1 VILNLRV
8 DHKMADIQSMENISK
23 DMDELFWKLQEKYSI
38 GEYIEISTCNRKE
51 YYIKNDYIPEDEEL
65 LSHEN
70 QSIIIEYGEAAVMH
84 LLRMTSG
91 LESMIVGEDQ
101 ILGQVKDAKHKAM
114 KNHHC
119 GRGLDTIFTK
129 AIHVGQVVRNK
140 TNINKGSV
148 SIGSAAI
155 DLAEKHI
162 GSLDDKSVLVI
173 GAGKMGKLVAK
184 ALAEKDLNA
193 IFVANRT
200 YYVAVELAE
209 DLGGEAIL
217 FNDLEKYLATADLV
231 ISATSAPHAIITK
244 KRLKG
249 IEMDYENIM
258 MVDIANPRDI
268 SEDVSELGVK
278 LFNIDDL
285 REIADINTQL
295 RIKEFGEAENIIA
308 DEFILL
314 KESFKIMEVDE
325 MLGNLR
331 ASMEEIRQRETKKAL
346 VKLADV
352 DGSAKILNNLTN
364 SIVNK
369 IFFDISKMLRML
381 QRMKIRKSLQLRN
394 ICLIQNNYSN
404 IPLTSIFFTLLAF
417 MA

>member
-1 VILNLRV
+1 MILNLRV
-8 DHKMADIQSMENISK
+8 DHKIADIQSMEVISK
-23 DMDELFWKLQEKYSI
+23 DIDDLFWKLQEKYSI

-51 YYIKNDYIPEDEEL
+51 YYINSDFIPEDEEL

-70 QSIIIEYGEAAVMH
+70 QSIIIEYGQSAVMH

-119 GRGLDTIFTK
+119 GRTLDAVFTK

-155 DLAEKHI
+155 DLAEKHM
-162 GSLDDKSVLVI
+162 GDLDDKSVLVI

-200 YYVAVELAE
+200 YYVAVDLAKE
-209 DLGGEAIL
+209 LGGEAIL
-217 FNDLEKYLATADLV
+217 FNELEKYLATADLV

-244 KRLKG
+244 ERLLG
-249 IEMDYENIM
+249 IDRDYESLMI
-258 MVDIANPRDI
+258 VDIANPRDI
-268 SEDVSELGVK
+268 SDDVVELGVK
-278 LFNIDDL
+278 SFNIDDL
-285 REIADINTQL
+285 REIAEINTNL
-295 RIKEFGEAENIIA
+295 RKKEFGEAENIINE
-308 DEFILL
+308 EFILL

-325 MLGNLR
+325 LLGNLR
-331 ASMEEIRQRETKKAL
+331 ASMEEIRQRETQKAS

-352 DGSAKILNNLTN
+352 DGSVKVLDNLTN

-369 IFFDISKMLRML
+369 IFYDISKNV
-381 QRMKIRKSLQLRN
+381 KKAAKEENEHI
-394 ICLIQNNYSN
+394 IAACEYIFNNDK
-404 IPLTSIFFTLLAF
+404 
-417 MA
+417 

>member
-1 VILNLRV
+1 
-8 DHKMADIQSMENISK
+8 MEIISK
-23 DMDELFWKLQEKYSI
+23 DIDELFAKLQEKYSI
-38 GEYIEISTCNRKE
+38 VEYIEISTCNRKE
-51 YYIKNDYIPEDEEL
+51 YFIHNKHIPEDEEL

-70 QSIIIEYGEAAVMH
+70 KSIVIDYGQSAVMH

-101 ILGQVKDAKHKAM
+101 IIGQVKDAKHKAV
-114 KNHHC
+114 KDRHC
-119 GRGLDTIFTK
+119 GKILDAIFTK

-155 DLAEKHI
+155 DLAEKYI
-162 GSLDDKSVLVI
+162 GDLENKSVLVI

-200 YYVAVELAE
+200 YYVAVDLAK

-231 ISATSAPHAIITK
+231 ISATSAPHPIITK
-244 KRLKG
+244 ERLLKSPR
-249 IEMDYENIM
+249 DYESLMLI
-258 MVDIANPRDI
+258 DIANPRDI
-268 SEDVSELGVK
+268 SEDVLELGVK
-278 LFNIDDL
+278 SFNIDNL
-285 REIADINTQL
+285 REIAEINTNL
-295 RIKEFGEAENIIA
+295 RKKEFAEAENIIN

-314 KESFKIMEVDE
+314 KESFKIMKVDE
-325 MLGNLR
+325 LLGNLR
-331 ASMEEIRQRETKKAL
+331 ASMEYIRERETQKAIG
-346 VKLADV
+346 KLSDV
-352 DGSAKILNNLTN
+352 DGSDKILDNLTN

-369 IFFDISKMLRML
+369 IFYDVSKKVKKAAKDENEDILAA
-381 QRMKIRKSLQLRN
+381 
-394 ICLIQNNYSN
+394 CEY
-404 IPLTSIFFTLLAF
+404 IFN
-417 MA
+417 

>member
-1 VILNLRV
+1 
-8 DHKMADIQSMENISK
+8 MADIQSMENISK
-23 DMDELFWKLQEKYSI
+23 DVDELFWKLQEKYSI
-38 GEYIEISTCNRKE
+38 GEYVEISTCNRKE
-51 YYIKNDYIPEDEEL
+51 YYINNDYISEDDEL

-70 QSIIIEYGEAAVMH
+70 QCIVIEYGQSAVMH

-101 ILGQVKDAKHKAM
+101 ILGQVKDAKHKAV

-119 GRGLDTIFTK
+119 GKSLDTIFTK

-140 TNINKGSV
+140 TKINKGSV

-155 DLAEKHI
+155 DLAEKHL

-200 YYVAVELAE
+200 YYVAVELAR

-217 FNDLEKYLATADLV
+217 FNELEKYLATADLV

-244 KRLKG
+244 ERLLG
-249 IEMDYENIM
+249 IERDYESLM

-268 SEDVSELGVK
+268 SDDVCELGVK
-278 LFNIDDL
+278 SFNIDDL
-285 REIADINTQL
+285 REIADENTNL
-295 RIKEFGEAENIIA
+295 RIREFGEAENII
-308 DEFILL
+308 DEEFILL
-314 KESFKIMEVDE
+314 KETFKIMEVDE
-325 MLGNLR
+325 LLGNLR
-331 ASMEEIRQRETKKAL
+331 ASMEDIRQRETKKAS
-346 VKLADV
+346 VKLSDV
-352 DGSAKILNNLTN
+352 DDSNKILNNLTN

-369 IFFDISKMLRML
+369 IFFDISK
-381 QRMKIRKSLQLRN
+381 KVKNAAKEGDKEIIDAAEYIFN
-394 ICLIQNNYSN
+394 SN
-404 IPLTSIFFTLLAF
+404 
-417 MA
+417 

>member
-1 VILNLRV
+1 MILNLRV
-8 DHKMADIQSMENISK
+8 DHKIADIQSMETISEEI
-23 DMDELFWKLQEKYSI
+23 DELFNKLQDKYSI

-51 YYIKNDYIPEDEEL
+51 YYINNDSINEDEEL

-70 QSIIIEYGEAAVMH
+70 HNIIIEYGQSAVMH

-101 ILGQVKDAKHKAM
+101 ILGQVKDAKFKAS

-119 GRGLDTIFTK
+119 GKSLDAIFTK

-155 DLAEKHI
+155 DLAEKYI
-162 GSLDDKSVLVI
+162 GCLDDKSVLVI

-200 YYVAVELAE
+200 YYVAVQLAE

-217 FNDLEKYLATADLV
+217 FNDLEKYLANADLV
-231 ISATSAPHAIITK
+231 ISATSAPHPIITK
-244 KRLKG
+244 NRLLN
-249 IEMDYENIM
+249 IDMDYSNVM
-258 MVDIANPRDI
+258 MIDIANPRDI
-268 SEDVSELGVK
+268 SDDVADLGVK
-278 LFNIDDL
+278 YFNIDDL
-285 REIADINTQL
+285 REIADENTKL
-295 RIKEFGEAENIIA
+295 RINEFGEAENIINE
-308 DEFILL
+308 EFILL

-325 MLGNLR
+325 ILGNLR
-331 ASMEEIRQRETKKAL
+331 ASMEDIRERETQKAS
-346 VKLADV
+346 VKLSDV
-352 DGSAKILNNLTN
+352 DGSVKILNNLTN

-369 IFFDISKMLRML
+369 IFYDISKNL
-381 QRMKIRKSLQLRN
+381 KKAAKDENKDI
-394 ICLIQNNYSN
+394 IDAANY
-404 IPLTSIFFTLLAF
+404 IFNYK
-417 MA
+417 

>member
-1 VILNLRV
+1 
-8 DHKMADIQSMENISK
+8 
-23 DMDELFWKLQEKYSI
+23 
-38 GEYIEISTCNRKE
+38 
-51 YYIKNDYIPEDEEL
+51 
-65 LSHEN
+65 
-70 QSIIIEYGEAAVMH
+70 MH

-91 LESMIVGEDQ
+91 LESMIVGADQ
-101 ILGQVKDAKHKAM
+101 ILGQVKDAKHKAI
-114 KNHHC
+114 KDHHC
-119 GRGLDTIFTK
+119 GKSLDTIFTK

-155 DLAEKHI
+155 DLAEKHM

-173 GAGKMGKLVAK
+173 GAGKMGRLVAK

-200 YYVAVELAE
+200 YYVAVELAQ

-244 KRLKG
+244 ERLLG
-249 IEMDYENIM
+249 IERDHSSLM

-268 SEDVSELGVK
+268 SEDVCEIGVK

-285 REIADINTQL
+285 REIADENTNL
-295 RIKEFGEAENIIA
+295 RIKEFGQAESII
-308 DEFILL
+308 DEEFILL
-314 KESFKIMEVDE
+314 KETFKIMEVE
-325 MLGNLR
+325 QILASLR

-369 IFFDISKMLRML
+369 IFFDISKNVKDAAKDENKEVIAAAEYLFNT
-381 QRMKIRKSLQLRN
+381 K
-394 ICLIQNNYSN
+394 
-404 IPLTSIFFTLLAF
+404 
-417 MA
+417 

>member
-1 VILNLRV
+1 MILNLRV
-8 DHKMADIQSMENISK
+8 DHKIADIHSMENISK
-23 DMDELFWKLQEKYSI
+23 DIDDLFWKLQEKYSI
-38 GEYIEISTCNRKE
+38 GEYVEISTCNRKE
-51 YYIKNDYIPEDEEL
+51 YYIHNDYISEDDEL

-70 QSIIIEYGEAAVMH
+70 QSIVIEYGQSAIMH

-101 ILGQVKDAKHKAM
+101 ILGQVKDAKHKAI

-119 GRGLDTIFTK
+119 GRVLDTVFTK

-155 DLAEKHI
+155 DLAEKHM
-162 GSLDDKSVLVI
+162 GSLDDKSVLVV

-200 YYVAVELAE
+200 YYVAVELAK

-217 FNDLEKYLATADLV
+217 FNDLERYLAEADLV
-231 ISATSAPHAIITK
+231 ISATSAPHSIIDK
-244 KRLKG
+244 ERLLG
-249 IEMDYENIM
+249 IEMTYDDLM

-268 SEDVSELGVK
+268 SEDVVDLGVK

-285 REIADINTQL
+285 REIADVNTQL
-295 RIKEFGEAENIIA
+295 RIKEFGEAENII
-308 DEFILL
+308 DEEFILL
-314 KESFKIMEVDE
+314 NESFKIMEVDDI
-325 MLGNLR
+325 LGSLR
-331 ASMEEIRQRETKKAL
+331 ASMEEIRQRETQKASL
-346 VKLADV
+346 KLADI
-352 DGSAKILNNLTN
+352 DGSVKILDNLTN

-369 IFFDISKMLRML
+369 IFFDISK
-381 QRMKIRKSLQLRN
+381 KVKKAAKEEDADI
-394 ICLIQNNYSN
+394 IEAAEY
-404 IPLTSIFFTLLAF
+404 IFK
-417 MA
+417 

>member
-1 VILNLRV
+1 
-8 DHKMADIQSMENISK
+8 MANIQSMEAISR

-38 GEYIEISTCNRKE
+38 GEYVEISTCNRKE
-51 YYIKNDYIPEDEEL
+51 YYINNDYISEDDEL

-70 QSIIIEYGEAAVMH
+70 ESIVIEYGSSAVMH

-119 GRGLDTIFTK
+119 GKSLDAVFTK

-140 TNINKGSV
+140 TKINKGSV

-155 DLAEKHI
+155 DLAEKHM
-162 GSLDDKSVLVI
+162 GSLNDKSVLVI
-173 GAGKMGKLVAK
+173 GAGKMGRLVAK

-200 YYVAVELAE
+200 YYVAVDIAK
-209 DLGGEAIL
+209 DLGGQAIL
-217 FNDLEKYLATADLV
+217 FNELEDYLATADLV
-231 ISATSAPHAIITK
+231 ISATSAPHAIIDK
-244 KRLKG
+244 ERLLGIKR
-249 IEMDYENIM
+249 DYETLMI
-258 MVDIANPRDI
+258 VDIANPRDI
-268 SEDVSELGVK
+268 SDDVSELGVK
-278 LFNIDDL
+278 SFNIDDL
-285 REIADINTQL
+285 REIADENTNL
-295 RIKEFGEAENIIA
+295 RIKEFGEAEDIIEK
-308 DEFILL
+308 EFILL

-325 MLGNLR
+325 LLGNLR
-331 ASMEEIRQRETKKAL
+331 ASMEEIRQRETQKAS

-352 DGSAKILNNLTN
+352 DGSAKILDNLTN

-369 IFFDISKMLRML
+369 IFFDISK
-381 QRMKIRKSLQLRN
+381 KVKAAAKDE
-394 ICLIQNNYSN
+394 NNDVIEAAEY
-404 IPLTSIFFTLLAF
+404 IFDYN
-417 MA
+417 

>member
-1 VILNLRV
+1 MILNLRV
-8 DHKMADIQSMENISK
+8 DHKIADISSMEDISK
-23 DMDELFWKLQEKYSI
+23 EIDELFRQLQEKYSI

-51 YYIKNDYIPEDEEL
+51 YYINNDYISEDDEL

-70 QSIIIEYGEAAVMH
+70 QSIVIDYGQSAVMH

-101 ILGQVKDAKHKAM
+101 ILGQVKDAKHNAS

-119 GRGLDTIFTK
+119 GKSLDAIFTK

-155 DLAEKHI
+155 DLAEKHM

-200 YYVAVELAE
+200 YYVAVQLAE

-217 FNDLEKYLATADLV
+217 FNDLEEYLATADLV
-231 ISATSAPHAIITK
+231 ISATSAPHPIITK
-244 KRLKG
+244 NRLLG
-249 IEMDYENIM
+249 IDMDYENVM

-268 SEDVSELGVK
+268 SDDVSELGVK
-278 LFNIDDL
+278 SFNIDDL
-285 REIADINTQL
+285 REIADENTKL
-295 RIKEFGEAENIIA
+295 RIKEFGEAENIINE
-308 DEFILL
+308 EFILL
-314 KESFKIMEVDE
+314 KESFKIMEVDDL
-325 MLGNLR
+325 LGNLR
-331 ASMEEIRQRETKKAL
+331 ASMEDIRERETQKAM

-352 DGSAKILNNLTN
+352 DGSAKILDNLTN

-369 IFFDISKMLRML
+369 IFYDISKNVKKAAKNENK
-381 QRMKIRKSLQLRN
+381 KI
-394 ICLIQNNYSN
+394 IDAAEY
-404 IPLTSIFFTLLAF
+404 IFDYK
-417 MA
+417 

>member
-1 VILNLRV
+1 MILNLRV
-8 DHKMADIQSMENISK
+8 DHKIADIQSMENISK
-23 DMDELFWKLQEKYSI
+23 DIDELFWELQDKYSI
-38 GEYIEISTCNRKE
+38 NEYVEISTCNRKE
-51 YYIKNDYIPEDEEL
+51 YYIHSEYICEDEEL

-70 QSIIIEYGEAAVMH
+70 QNIIIEYDQSAVMH
-84 LLRMTSG
+84 LLRMASG

-101 ILGQVKDAKHKAM
+101 ILGQVKDSKNKAA

-119 GRGLDTIFTK
+119 GKVLDTVFTK

-155 DLAEKHI
+155 DLAEKHM
-162 GSLDDKSVLVI
+162 GCLDDKSVLVI
-173 GAGKMGKLVAK
+173 GAGKMGRLVAK

-217 FNDLEKYLATADLV
+217 FHDLEKYLAEADLV
-231 ISATSAPHAIITK
+231 ISATSAPHTIIDK
-244 KRLKG
+244 NRLLG
-249 IEMDYENIM
+249 IDMAHEDLMI
-258 MVDIANPRDI
+258 VDIANPRDI
-268 SEDVSELGVK
+268 SEDVLDIGVK

-285 REIADINTQL
+285 REIADANTQL
-295 RIKEFGEAENIIA
+295 RINEFGEAENIIS
-308 DEFILL
+308 EEYLLL
-314 KESFKIMEVDE
+314 KESFKIMEVDSI
-325 MLGNLR
+325 LANLR
-331 ASMEEIRQRETKKAL
+331 MSMEEIRQRETQKAS

-352 DGSAKILNNLTN
+352 DGSVKILDNLTN

-369 IFFDISKMLRML
+369 IFFDISKKVKNAAKQENREVLAA
-381 QRMKIRKSLQLRN
+381 IE
-394 ICLIQNNYSN
+394 Y
-404 IPLTSIFFTLLAF
+404 IFDSD
-417 MA
+417 

>member
-1 VILNLRV
+1 MILNLRV
-8 DHKMADIQSMENISK
+8 DHKIADIQSMEGISK
-23 DMDELFWKLQEKYSI
+23 EMDELFWKLQEKYSI
-38 GEYIEISTCNRKE
+38 GEYVEISTCNRKE
-51 YYIKNDYIPEDEEL
+51 YYINNDYIPEDEEL

-70 QSIIIEYGEAAVMH
+70 KSIVIEYGPAAVKH

-101 ILGQVKDAKHKAM
+101 ILGQVKDAKNSAV

-119 GRGLDTIFTK
+119 GKVLDLIFTK

-155 DLAEKHI
+155 DLVEKHF
-162 GSLDDKSVLVI
+162 GDLEGKNVLVI

-184 ALAEKDLNA
+184 ALAEKNLNA

-200 YYVAVELAE
+200 FYVAVELAK

-217 FNDLEKYLATADLV
+217 FNELEKYLATADLV
-231 ISATSAPHAIITK
+231 ISATSAPHIIITK
-244 KRLKG
+244 ERLTG
-249 IEMDYENIM
+249 IERNYDGLI

-268 SEDVSELGVK
+268 SEDVVDLGVK

-285 REIADINTQL
+285 REIADENTNL
-295 RIKEFGEAENIIA
+295 RIKEFGEAENII
-308 DEFILL
+308 DEEFILL
-314 KESFKIMEVDE
+314 KESFKIMKVEE
-325 MLGNLR
+325 TLASLR
-331 ASMEEIRQRETKKAL
+331 SSMEDIRQRETQKAN
-346 VKLADV
+346 VKLSDV
-352 DGSAKILNNLTN
+352 DGSAKVLDNLTN

-369 IFFDISKMLRML
+369 IFFDISKNLKQAAKEDREDIISAADYL
-381 QRMKIRKSLQLRN
+381 FKSD
-394 ICLIQNNYSN
+394 
-404 IPLTSIFFTLLAF
+404 
-417 MA
+417 

>member
-1 VILNLRV
+1 MILNLRV

-173 GAGKMGKLVAK
+173 GAGKMGKLVAT

-369 IFFDISKMLRML
+369 IFFDISKNVKDAAKDENKEIIAAAEYLFNS
-381 QRMKIRKSLQLRN
+381 K
-394 ICLIQNNYSN
+394 
-404 IPLTSIFFTLLAF
+404 
-417 MA
+417 

>member
-1 VILNLRV
+1 MILNLRV
-8 DHKMADIQSMENISK
+8 DHKIADIQSMENISK
-23 DMDELFWKLQEKYSI
+23 EIDELFGKLQEKYSI
-38 GEYIEISTCNRKE
+38 VEYIEISTCNRKE
-51 YYIKNDYIPEDEEL
+51 YYINNDYISEDDEL

-70 QSIIIEYGEAAVMH
+70 QSIIIDYGQSAVMH

-101 ILGQVKDAKHKAM
+101 ILGQVKDAKHKAS

-119 GRGLDTIFTK
+119 GKSLDAIFTK

-184 ALAEKDLNA
+184 ALAEKNLNA

-200 YYVAVELAE
+200 YYVAVQLAD

-217 FNDLEKYLATADLV
+217 FNDLEKYLADADLV
-231 ISATSAPHAIITK
+231 ISATSAPHPIITK
-244 KRLKG
+244 ERLLN
-249 IEMDYENIM
+249 IDMDYGDVM

-268 SEDVSELGVK
+268 SEDVCELGVK

-285 REIADINTQL
+285 REIADENTKL
-295 RIKEFGEAENIIA
+295 RINEFGEAENIINE
-308 DEFILL
+308 EFILL

-325 MLGNLR
+325 LLGNLR
-331 ASMEEIRQRETKKAL
+331 ASMEEIRQRETQKASA
-346 VKLADV
+346 KLSNV
-352 DGSAKILNNLTN
+352 DGSDKILNNLTN

-369 IFFDISKMLRML
+369 IFFDISKNVKKAAKAENTDVLEAA
-381 QRMKIRKSLQLRN
+381 Q
-394 ICLIQNNYSN
+394 Y
-404 IPLTSIFFTLLAF
+404 IFDSD
-417 MA
+417 

>member
-1 VILNLRV
+1 MILNLRV
-8 DHKMADIQSMENISK
+8 DHKIADIHSMENISK
-23 DMDELFWKLQEKYSI
+23 EIDDLFWKLQEKYSI
-38 GEYIEISTCNRKE
+38 VEYVEISTCNRKE
-51 YYIKNDYIPEDEEL
+51 YYIHNDYILEDDEL

-70 QSIIIEYGEAAVMH
+70 QSIIIEYGQAALMH

-101 ILGQVKDAKHKAM
+101 ILGQVKDSKNKAS

-119 GRGLDTIFTK
+119 GKVLDAVFTK

-155 DLAEKHI
+155 DLAEKHM
-162 GSLDDKSVLVI
+162 GSLDDRSVLVI

-200 YYVAVELAE
+200 YYVAVELAK

-217 FNDLEKYLATADLV
+217 FNELEKYLAEADLV
-231 ISATSAPHAIITK
+231 ISATSAPHSIIDK
-244 KRLKG
+244 NRLLG
-249 IEMDYENIM
+249 IDMEYENLM

-268 SEDVSELGVK
+268 SEDVSDIGVK

-295 RIKEFGEAENIIA
+295 RIKEFGEAENII
-308 DEFILL
+308 DEEFNLL
-314 KESFKIMEVDE
+314 KESFKIMEVE
-325 MLGNLR
+325 NVLANLR
-331 ASMEEIRQRETKKAL
+331 VSMEEIRQRETKKAIG
-346 VKLADV
+346 KLSDV
-352 DGSAKILNNLTN
+352 DGSAKILDNLTN

-369 IFFDISKMLRML
+369 IFFDISK
-381 QRMKIRKSLQLRN
+381 KVKSAAKQENKDILDAVE
-394 ICLIQNNYSN
+394 Y
-404 IPLTSIFFTLLAF
+404 IFNSD
-417 MA
+417 

>member
-1 VILNLRV
+1 MILNLRV
-8 DHKMADIQSMENISK
+8 DHKIADIQSMEIISK
-23 DMDELFWKLQEKYSI
+23 DIDELFWQLKEKYSI
-38 GEYIEISTCNRKE
+38 IDYIEISTCNRKE
-51 YYIKNDYIPEDEEL
+51 YYLHSEYIPEDEEL
-65 LSHEN
+65 LSHDN
-70 QSIIIEYGEAAVMH
+70 QSIVIDYGQSAVMH

-101 ILGQVKDAKHKAM
+101 ILGQVKDSKRKAE
-114 KNHHC
+114 KEHHC
-119 GRGLDTIFTK
+119 GKVLDAIFTK

-162 GSLDDKSVLVI
+162 GSLNDKSVLVI
-173 GAGKMGKLVAK
+173 GAGKMGRLVAK

-200 YYVAVELAE
+200 FYVAVELAK

-217 FNDLEKYLATADLV
+217 FTDLEEYLATADLV

-244 KRLKG
+244 ERLLG

-268 SEDVSELGVK
+268 SDDVSELGVK
-278 LFNIDDL
+278 SFNIDDL
-285 REIADINTQL
+285 REIADENTRL
-295 RIKEFGEAENIIA
+295 RKKEFGEAENIIN

-325 MLGNLR
+325 ILGNLR
-331 ASMEEIRQRETKKAL
+331 ASMEEIRQRETQKAN
-346 VKLADV
+346 VKLANV
-352 DGSAKILNNLTN
+352 DGSVKILDNLTN

-369 IFFDISKMLRML
+369 IFFDISKNL
-381 QRMKIRKSLQLRN
+381 KKAAKDGNKDI
-394 ICLIQNNYSN
+394 IEAAEYIFDYNN
-404 IPLTSIFFTLLAF
+404 
-417 MA
+417 

>member
-1 VILNLRV
+1 MILNLRV
-8 DHKMADIQSMENISK
+8 DHKIADIHSMENISK
-23 DMDELFWKLQEKYSI
+23 DMDDLFWELQEKYSI

-51 YYIKNDYIPEDEEL
+51 YYINNDYISEEDEL

-70 QSIIIEYGEAAVMH
+70 QSIIIEYGPSAVRH

-119 GRGLDTIFTK
+119 GKTLDAVFTK

-140 TNINKGSV
+140 TNINKGAV

-155 DLAEKHI
+155 DLAEKHM

-173 GAGKMGKLVAK
+173 GAGKMGRLVAK

-193 IFVANRT
+193 ILVANRT
-200 YYVAVELAE
+200 YYVAVELAK

-217 FNDLEKYLATADLV
+217 FSELEKYLATADLV

-244 KRLKG
+244 ERLLG
-249 IEMDYENIM
+249 IDRDYESLM

-268 SEDVSELGVK
+268 SDDVCELGVK
-278 LFNIDDL
+278 SFNIDDL
-285 REIADINTQL
+285 REIADENTRL
-295 RIKEFGEAENIIA
+295 RIKEFGEAENII
-308 DEFILL
+308 DEEFNLL
-314 KESFKIMEVDE
+314 KESFKIMEVE
-325 MLGNLR
+325 EILGNLR
-331 ASMEEIRQRETKKAL
+331 AAMEEIRQRESKKAMS
-346 VKLADV
+346 KLSNV
-352 DGSAKILNNLTN
+352 DGSAKIIDNLTN

-369 IFFDISKMLRML
+369 IFFDISKNV
-381 QRMKIRKSLQLRN
+381 KTAAKEEN
-394 ICLIQNNYSN
+394 VNVIQAAEYIFNNN
-404 IPLTSIFFTLLAF
+404 
-417 MA
+417 

>member
-1 VILNLRV
+1 MILNLRV
-8 DHKMADIQSMENISK
+8 DHKIADIQSMENISK
-23 DMDELFWKLQEKYSI
+23 DIDELFWKLQEKYSI

-51 YYIKNDYIPEDEEL
+51 YYIHNEHICEDEEL

-70 QSIIIEYGEAAVMH
+70 QSIIIEYDQSAIIH
-84 LLRMTSG
+84 LLRMASG

-101 ILGQVKDAKHKAM
+101 ILGQVKDSKNKAV

-119 GRGLDTIFTK
+119 GKVLDAVFTK

-155 DLAEKHI
+155 DLAEKHM
-162 GSLDDKSVLVI
+162 GRLDDKSVLVI
-173 GAGKMGKLVAK
+173 GAGKMGRLVAK

-200 YYVAVELAE
+200 YYVAVELAK

-217 FNDLEKYLATADLV
+217 FNELEKYLAEADLV
-231 ISATSAPHAIITK
+231 ISATSAPHTIIDK
-244 KRLKG
+244 ERLLS
-249 IEMDYENIM
+249 IDMDHDELMI
-258 MVDIANPRDI
+258 VDIANPRDI
-268 SEDVSELGVK
+268 SEDVMEIGVK

-285 REIADINTQL
+285 REIAEINTQL
-295 RIKEFGEAENIIA
+295 RINEFGEAENIIN
-308 DEFILL
+308 EEYILL
-314 KESFKIMEVDE
+314 KESFKIMEVDSI
-325 MLGNLR
+325 LANLR
-331 ASMEEIRQRETKKAL
+331 VSMEEIRQRETQKAS

-352 DGSAKILNNLTN
+352 DGSVKILDNLTN

-369 IFFDISKMLRML
+369 IFFDISKKVKDAAKQEDKDILAAVEY
-381 QRMKIRKSLQLRN
+381 IFD
-394 ICLIQNNYSN
+394 SN
-404 IPLTSIFFTLLAF
+404 
-417 MA
+417 

>member
-1 VILNLRV
+1 MILNLRV
-8 DHKMADIQSMENISK
+8 DHKIADIQSMESISQEI
-23 DMDELFWKLQEKYSI
+23 DELFQKLQDKYSI

-51 YYIKNDYIPEDEEL
+51 YYINNPYIEEDDVL
-65 LSHEN
+65 LTHEN
-70 QSIIIEYGEAAVMH
+70 ESIIIDHGQSAVMH

-101 ILGQVKDAKHKAM
+101 ILGQVKDAKNKAS

-119 GRGLDTIFTK
+119 GKTLDAIFTK

-155 DLAEKHI
+155 DLAEKNM
-162 GSLDDKSVLVI
+162 GGLDDKSVLVI

-200 YYVAVELAE
+200 YYVAVQLAD
-209 DLGGEAIL
+209 DLGGQAIM
-217 FNDLEKYLATADLV
+217 FNELEDYLATADLV
-231 ISATSAPHAIITK
+231 ISATSAPHPIITNE
-244 KRLKG
+244 RLSN
-249 IEMDYENIM
+249 IDMEYENVM
-258 MVDIANPRDI
+258 MIDIANPRDI
-268 SEDVSELGVK
+268 SEDVCDLGVK

-285 REIADINTQL
+285 REIADENTQL
-295 RIKEFGEAENIIA
+295 RIKEFGEAESIINE
-308 DEFILL
+308 EFILL

-325 MLGNLR
+325 ILGNLR
-331 ASMEEIRQRETKKAL
+331 ASMEEIRQRETQKAM
-346 VKLADV
+346 VKLSDV
-352 DGSAKILNNLTN
+352 DGSAKILDNLTN

-369 IFFDISKMLRML
+369 IFYDITKNVKKAAKEENKDIIDAAEYIFD
-381 QRMKIRKSLQLRN
+381 
-394 ICLIQNNYSN
+394 
-404 IPLTSIFFTLLAF
+404 FD
-417 MA
+417 

>member
-1 VILNLRV
+1 MILNLRV
-8 DHKMADIQSMENISK
+8 DHKIADIQSMENISK

-51 YYIKNDYIPEDEEL
+51 YYIHNNYISEDDEL

-70 QSIIIEYGEAAVMH
+70 QSIIIEHGQSAVMH

-101 ILGQVKDAKHKAM
+101 ILGQVKDAKHKAV
-114 KNHHC
+114 KDHHC
-119 GRGLDTIFTK
+119 GKSLDTIFTK

-155 DLAEKHI
+155 DLAEKHM

-200 YYVAVELAE
+200 YYVAVELAK

-217 FNDLEKYLATADLV
+217 FNELEDYLASADLV

-244 KRLKG
+244 ERMLG
-249 IEMDYENIM
+249 IDRDYESLM

-268 SEDVSELGVK
+268 SDDVCELGIK
-278 LFNIDDL
+278 SFNIDDL
-285 REIADINTQL
+285 REIADENTNL
-295 RIKEFGEAENIIA
+295 RIKEFGEAENII
-308 DEFILL
+308 DEEFILL
-314 KESFKIMEVDE
+314 KESFKIMEVE
-325 MLGNLR
+325 ELLGNLR
-331 ASMEEIRQRETKKAL
+331 ASMEEIRQRETQKAS
-346 VKLADV
+346 VKLANV

-369 IFFDISKMLRML
+369 IFFDISK
-381 QRMKIRKSLQLRN
+381 KVKSAAKEEN
-394 ICLIQNNYSN
+394 KEIIAAAEY
-404 IPLTSIFFTLLAF
+404 IFDKN
-417 MA
+417 

>member
-1 VILNLRV
+1 MILNLRV
-8 DHKMADIQSMENISK
+8 DHKIADIQSMEVISK
-23 DMDELFWKLQEKYSI
+23 DIDELFWKLQEKYSI

-51 YYIKNDYIPEDEEL
+51 YYINNDYISEDDEL
-65 LSHEN
+65 LSHDN
-70 QSIIIEYGEAAVMH
+70 QSIIIEYGQSAVMH

-101 ILGQVKDAKHKAM
+101 ILGQVKDAKNKAI

-119 GRGLDTIFTK
+119 GKVLDTVFTK

-140 TNINKGSV
+140 TKINKGSV

-155 DLAEKHI
+155 DLAEKHM

-173 GAGKMGKLVAK
+173 GAGKMGRLVAK

-200 YYVAVELAE
+200 YYVAVELAQ
-209 DLGGEAIL
+209 DLGGDAIL

-244 KRLKG
+244 ERLLG
-249 IEMDYENIM
+249 IDRTYDDLMI
-258 MVDIANPRDI
+258 VDIANPRDI
-268 SEDVSELGVK
+268 SDDVVELGVK
-278 LFNIDDL
+278 SFNIDDL
-285 REIADINTQL
+285 REIAEINTNL
-295 RIKEFGEAENIIA
+295 RIKEFGEAENIINE
-308 DEFILL
+308 EFILL

-331 ASMEEIRQRETKKAL
+331 ASMEEIRQRETQKAT

-352 DGSAKILNNLTN
+352 DGSVKILDNLTN

-369 IFFDISKMLRML
+369 IFYDISKNV
-381 QRMKIRKSLQLRN
+381 KKAAKEENEEISAA
-394 ICLIQNNYSN
+394 CEY
-404 IPLTSIFFTLLAF
+404 IFNSD
-417 MA
+417 

>member
-1 VILNLRV
+1 MILNLRV
-8 DHKMADIQSMENISK
+8 DHKIADIQSMENISK
-23 DMDELFWKLQEKYSI
+23 DMDDLFQELQEKYSI
-38 GEYIEISTCNRKE
+38 GEYVEISTCNRKE
-51 YYIKNDYIPEDEEL
+51 YYINNDFISEDDEL
-65 LSHEN
+65 LFHEN
-70 QSIIIEYGEAAVMH
+70 QSIIIEYGQSAVMH

-101 ILGQVKDAKHKAM
+101 ILGQVKDAKHKAA

-119 GRGLDTIFTK
+119 GKSLDAIFTK

-162 GSLDDKSVLVI
+162 GTLDDKSVLVI
-173 GAGKMGKLVAK
+173 GAGKMGRLVAK

-200 YYVAVELAE
+200 YYVAVQLAE

-217 FNDLEKYLATADLV
+217 FNDLEEYLATADLV
-231 ISATSAPHAIITK
+231 ISATSAPHPIITK
-244 KRLKG
+244 KRLLG
-249 IEMDYENIM
+249 IDMNYEDVM

-268 SEDVSELGVK
+268 SDDVCELGVK
-278 LFNIDDL
+278 SFNIDDL
-285 REIADINTQL
+285 REIADENTKL
-295 RIKEFGEAENIIA
+295 RIKEFGEAENIIN
-308 DEFILL
+308 DELILL

-325 MLGNLR
+325 LLGNLR
-331 ASMEEIRQRETKKAL
+331 ASMEEIRQRETQKASA
-346 VKLADV
+346 KLSDV
-352 DGSAKILNNLTN
+352 DGSDKILNNLTN

-369 IFFDISKMLRML
+369 IFFDISKNVKKAAKAENTDVLEAA
-381 QRMKIRKSLQLRN
+381 Q
-394 ICLIQNNYSN
+394 Y
-404 IPLTSIFFTLLAF
+404 IFDSD
-417 MA
+417 

>member
-1 VILNLRV
+1 MILNLRV
-8 DHKMADIQSMENISK
+8 DHKMANIQSMESISK

-38 GEYIEISTCNRKE
+38 NEFVEISTCNRKE
-51 YYIKNDYIPEDEEL
+51 YYISNDYISEDDEL

-70 QSIIIEYGEAAVMH
+70 QSIVIEYGPSAVMH

-101 ILGQVKDAKHKAM
+101 ILGQVKDAKHKAS
-114 KNHHC
+114 KEHHC
-119 GRGLDTIFTK
+119 GKALDTIFTK

-140 TNINKGSV
+140 TKINKGSV

-155 DLAEKHI
+155 DLAEKHM

-173 GAGKMGKLVAK
+173 GAGKMGRLVAK

-200 YYVAVELAE
+200 YYVAVDLAK

-217 FNDLEKYLATADLV
+217 FNELEDYLATADLV
-231 ISATSAPHAIITK
+231 ISATSAPHAIIDK
-244 KRLKG
+244 ERLLG
-249 IEMDYENIM
+249 IERDYNNLM

-268 SEDVSELGVK
+268 SEDVCELGVK
-278 LFNIDDL
+278 SFNIDDL
-285 REIADINTQL
+285 REIADENTSL
-295 RIKEFGEAENIIA
+295 RIKEFGEAENII
-308 DEFILL
+308 DEEFILL
-314 KESFKIMEVDE
+314 KETFKIMEVDE
-325 MLGNLR
+325 LLGNLR
-331 ASMEEIRQRETKKAL
+331 ASMEEIRQRETQKASL
-346 VKLADV
+346 KLADV

-369 IFFDISKMLRML
+369 IFFDISKKVKVAAKDENK
-381 QRMKIRKSLQLRN
+381 QI
-394 ICLIQNNYSN
+394 IEAAEY
-404 IPLTSIFFTLLAF
+404 IFNSD
-417 MA
+417 

>member
-1 VILNLRV
+1 MILNLRV
-8 DHKMADIQSMENISK
+8 DHKLADIQSMEIISK
-23 DMDELFWKLQEKYSI
+23 DIDELFAKLQEKYSI
-38 GEYIEISTCNRKE
+38 VEYIEISTCNRKE
-51 YYIKNDYIPEDEEL
+51 YFIHNKHIPEDEEL

-70 QSIIIEYGEAAVMH
+70 KSIVIDYGQSAVMH

-101 ILGQVKDAKHKAM
+101 ILGQVKDAKHKAV
-114 KNHHC
+114 KDRHC
-119 GRGLDTIFTK
+119 GKILDAIFTK

-155 DLAEKHI
+155 DLAEKYI
-162 GSLDDKSVLVI
+162 GDLENKSVLVI

-200 YYVAVELAE
+200 YYVAVDLAK

-231 ISATSAPHAIITK
+231 ISATSAPHPIITK
-244 KRLKG
+244 ERLLKSPR
-249 IEMDYENIM
+249 DYESLMLI
-258 MVDIANPRDI
+258 DIANPRDI
-268 SEDVSELGVK
+268 SEDVLELGVK
-278 LFNIDDL
+278 SFNIDNL
-285 REIADINTQL
+285 REIAEINTNL
-295 RIKEFGEAENIIA
+295 RKKEFAEAEHIIN

-314 KESFKIMEVDE
+314 KESFKIMKVDE
-325 MLGNLR
+325 LLGNLR
-331 ASMEEIRQRETKKAL
+331 ASMEYIRERETQKAIG
-346 VKLADV
+346 KLSDV
-352 DGSAKILNNLTN
+352 DGSDKILDNLTN

-369 IFFDISKMLRML
+369 IFYDVSKKVKKAAKDENEDILAA
-381 QRMKIRKSLQLRN
+381 
-394 ICLIQNNYSN
+394 CEY
-404 IPLTSIFFTLLAF
+404 IFN
-417 MA
+417 

>member
-1 VILNLRV
+1 MILNLRV
-8 DHKMADIQSMENISK
+8 DHKIADIQSMEVISA
-23 DMDELFWKLQEKYSI
+23 DIDEIFLELQEKYSI
-38 GEYIEISTCNRKE
+38 TEYIEISTCNRKE
-51 YYIKNDYIPEDEEL
+51 YYIHSQYILEDDEL

-70 QSIIIEYGEAAVMH
+70 QSIIIEYGQSAVMH

-101 ILGQVKDAKHKAM
+101 ILGQVKDAKHKAE
-114 KNHHC
+114 KERHC
-119 GRGLDTIFTK
+119 GKVLDAIFTK

-162 GSLDDKSVLVI
+162 GCLDDKSVLVI

-200 YYVAVELAE
+200 YYVAVELAK

-217 FNDLEKYLATADLV
+217 FSDLEEYLASADLV

-244 KRLKG
+244 ERLLG
-249 IEMDYENIM
+249 IEMDYENVM

-268 SEDVSELGVK
+268 SSDVLELGVK
-278 LFNIDDL
+278 SFNIDDL
-285 REIADINTQL
+285 REIADENTRL
-295 RIKEFGEAENIIA
+295 RIKEFGEAENIINE
-308 DEFILL
+308 EFILL
-314 KESFKIMEVDE
+314 KESFKIMGVDQL
-325 MLGNLR
+325 LGNLR
-331 ASMEEIRQRETKKAL
+331 ASMEEIRLRETQKAA

-352 DGSAKILNNLTN
+352 DGSAKILDNLTN

-369 IFFDISKMLRML
+369 IFFDISKNL
-381 QRMKIRKSLQLRN
+381 KKAAKDGDKDI
-394 ICLIQNNYSN
+394 IDAAEY
-404 IPLTSIFFTLLAF
+404 IFDYL
-417 MA
+417 

>member
-1 VILNLRV
+1 MILNLRV
-8 DHKMADIQSMENISK
+8 DHKIADIHSMENISK
-23 DMDELFWKLQEKYSI
+23 DIDDLFWKLQEKYSI
-38 GEYIEISTCNRKE
+38 GEYVEISTCNRKE
-51 YYIKNDYIPEDEEL
+51 YYIHNDYISEDDEL

-70 QSIIIEYGEAAVMH
+70 QSIMIEYGQSAIMH

-101 ILGQVKDAKHKAM
+101 ILGQVKDAKHKAI

-119 GRGLDTIFTK
+119 GRVLDTVFTK

-155 DLAEKHI
+155 DLAEKHM
-162 GSLDDKSVLVI
+162 GSLDDKSVLVV

-200 YYVAVELAE
+200 YYVAVELAK

-217 FNDLEKYLATADLV
+217 FNDLERYLAEADLV
-231 ISATSAPHAIITK
+231 ISATSAPHSIIDK
-244 KRLKG
+244 ERLLG
-249 IEMDYENIM
+249 IEMTYDDLM

-268 SEDVSELGVK
+268 SEDVVDLGVK

-285 REIADINTQL
+285 REIADVNTQL
-295 RIKEFGEAENIIA
+295 RIKEFGEAENII
-308 DEFILL
+308 DEEFILL
-314 KESFKIMEVDE
+314 NESFKIMEVDDI
-325 MLGNLR
+325 LGSLR
-331 ASMEEIRQRETKKAL
+331 ASMEEIRQRETQKASL
-346 VKLADV
+346 KLADV
-352 DGSAKILNNLTN
+352 DGSVKILDNLTN

-369 IFFDISKMLRML
+369 IFFDISK
-381 QRMKIRKSLQLRN
+381 KVKKAAKEEDADI
-394 ICLIQNNYSN
+394 IEAAEY
-404 IPLTSIFFTLLAF
+404 IFK
-417 MA
+417 

>member
-1 VILNLRV
+1 
-8 DHKMADIQSMENISK
+8 MENIAG
-23 DMDELFWKLQEKYSI
+23 DIDDLFQELQEKYSI

-51 YYIKNDYIPEDEEL
+51 YYINNDYISEDDEL

-70 QSIIIEYGEAAVMH
+70 QSIIIDYGQSAVMH

-101 ILGQVKDAKHKAM
+101 ILGQVKDAKHKAS

-119 GRGLDTIFTK
+119 GRSLDAIFTK

-155 DLAEKHI
+155 DLAEKHM

-200 YYVAVELAE
+200 YYVAVQLAE

-217 FNDLEKYLATADLV
+217 FNELERYLATADLV
-231 ISATSAPHAIITK
+231 ISATSAPHPIINK
-244 KRLKG
+244 ERLLG
-249 IEMDYENIM
+249 IDMDYENVM

-268 SEDVSELGVK
+268 SDDVDDLGVK

-285 REIADINTQL
+285 REIADENTKL
-295 RIKEFGEAENIIA
+295 RIKEFGEAENIIN

-314 KESFKIMEVDE
+314 KESFKIMEVDDI
-325 MLGNLR
+325 LGNLR
-331 ASMEEIRQRETKKAL
+331 ASMEEIRERETQKAT
-346 VKLADV
+346 VKLSDV
-352 DGSAKILNNLTN
+352 DGSAKVLDNLTN

-369 IFFDISKMLRML
+369 IFYDISKNL
-381 QRMKIRKSLQLRN
+381 KKAAKEENKN
-394 ICLIQNNYSN
+394 IIDAAEY
-404 IPLTSIFFTLLAF
+404 IFDLK
-417 MA
+417 